1 MATSDTNLAD
11 RSGNLLE
18 SHKSY
23 DPRIVFFYF
32 ILAGLLVT
40 LVVGLAYRQL
50 SKTSEHASAERQQN
64 QRRVIFPGPRGNI
77 YDRNMKQLV
86 ANNHRFAV
94 LLHLDELKSELDRE
108 LKRIRNN
115 YRAVDDKDI
124 PSYRE
129 LQQIS
134 RVSLAQRYLDQVN
147 AILQRED
154 KVNVR
159 QLQRH
164 FERQLLLP
172 YKLVDNLEPQEY
184 ARLIEKL
191 PVRSPL
197 EVYASNLR
205 SYPYGSAAA
214 HTLGY
219 VRPDND
225 VEAEGFP
232 GDDLTTFKMPG
243 TTGMDGL
250 EKWFDAQLQGEA
262 GGRIYR
268 VDPTGYKI
276 NPPLESRAPKQGR
289 HLVTSIDIDLQVA
302 AEQAIGDQTGAAVA
316 LDINTGEVLVIASK
330 PDFDLSKFSPKAS
343 TEIVADMNE
352 RGAWTNLAVN
362 GFYPPGSTFKI
373 LTSIAGLRRGV
384 LTPDLPIVNCA
395 GYFPV
400 GNRVMRCDV
409 GHGHHG
415 DVLLREAIAQSCDI
429 YYYKAGELMT
439 PDTLAAEGRRFHLD
453 RPTGIEFPNELK
465 TRMIIPDPAW
475 KLAEKG
481 SRWVPGDTA
490 QMSIGQGF
498 VLVSPL
504 QMACFMA
511 SVARGEVHTPPTL
524 VHDPKRPRLQ
534 TESIGLT
541 PAQRLALVDGMEGA
555 VTRGT
560 AKVLSAPK
568 YRIPGVTVAG
578 KTGTAQKDAMIN
590 GKFGRINLAWFVC
603 FAPVEKPEIAMAV
616 MIEGDTIGEDFYGGA
631 NAGPIA
637 SEVMRIY
644 FARKAAAPA
653 VPAFSSPFK
662 TE

>member
-1 MATSDTNLAD
+1 MAHNDTNLAD
-11 RSGNLLE
+11 RSGSLLE

-23 DPRIVFFYF
+23 DPRIIFFYF
-32 ILAGLLVT
+32 VLAALLLT
-40 LVVGLAYRQL
+40 LVAGLAYRQL
-50 SKTSEHASAERQQN
+50 TKTGEHASAERQQN
-64 QRRVIFPGPRGNI
+64 QRRVLFPGPRGNI
-77 YDRNMKQLV
+77 YDRNGKLLV
-86 ANNHRFAV
+86 GNNHRFAV

-108 LKRIRNN
+108 RIRIRNN

-147 AILQRED
+147 GILKREE
-154 KVNVR
+154 KINPR
-159 QLQRH
+159 ELQRH

-172 YKLVDNLEPQEY
+172 FKLVDNLDSTEY

-197 EVYASNLR
+197 EVYASNVR

-219 VRPDND
+219 VRADAS

-243 TTGMDGL
+243 TSGKDGL
-250 EKWFDAQLQGEA
+250 ELRFDAQLQGEA

-268 VDPTGYKI
+268 VDPSGYKI
-276 NPPLESRAPKQGR
+276 NPPLESRAPKQGK
-289 HLVTSIDIDLQVA
+289 HLVTSLDIELQIA
-302 AEQAIGDQTGAAVA
+302 AEEAIGDQTGAAVA
-316 LDINTGEVLVIASK
+316 IDIRTGEVLVMASK

-343 TEIVADMNE
+343 RETVADMNE
-352 RGAWTNLAVN
+352 RGVWTNLALN

-384 LTPDLPIVNCA
+384 ITPDDAIVNCT
-395 GYFPV
+395 GYHQV
-400 GNRVMRCDV
+400 GDRVMRCDV
-409 GHGHHG
+409 GHGQHG
-415 DVLLREAIAQSCDI
+415 NVLLREAIAQSCDI

-439 PDTLAAEGRRFHLD
+439 PDFLAAEGRRFHLD
-453 RPTGIEFPNELK
+453 RPTGIELPHEQS
-465 TRMIIPDPAW
+465 RMIIPDLAW
-475 KLAEKG
+475 KYREKG
-481 SRWVPGDTA
+481 MRWVPGDTA
-490 QMSIGQGF
+490 QASIGQGF

-504 QMACFMA
+504 QMACFTA
-511 SVARGEVHTPPTL
+511 SVARNEVFTQPTL
-524 VHDPKRPRLQ
+524 IHDPKRIPPRFDP
-534 TESIGLT
+534 IGLT
-541 PAQRLALVDGMEGA
+541 PAQRVALIEGMEGA
-555 VTRGT
+555 IIRGT
-560 AKVLSAPK
+560 GKILTTNQ
-568 YRIPGVTVAG
+568 YRVPGVTLAG
-578 KTGTAQKDAMIN
+578 KTGTAQLRVTKD
-590 GKFGRINLAWFVC
+590 GKLGTINLAWFIC

-631 NAGPIA
+631 NAGPII
-637 SEVMRIY
+637 STVLKKY
-644 FARKAAAPA
+644 FEKKS
-653 VPAFSSPFK
+653 VPSLPQFVSPFK